1 MSEELMLEKVK
12 KLKMHKNTKEL
23 FTNQINN
30 FFSYEGKN
38 INKYSIGEQVLLS
51 SNSLITGTRMK
62 VDDLNIIKSSGLI
75 SPEFYSDET
84 RTVKKPYVVEFWN
97 IDESMTLKEFIDV
110 RAGVTIEVSNRDFK
124 TKYQIMCSLDN
135 ISNTIQNLDDYLTYT
150 IHQNHEQRFV
160 PNKYYKDPTMAFIV
174 TNDTEEKNNILKNN
188 LLSKDFDRNMLEDIL
203 PEWYIEKYID
213 GEFDIHETGRE
224 NMIIFG
230 VPSVMIEGIIVCDDI
245 KNNTDEL
252 NRIKSIFSDCYI
264 CDINGVVLI
273 GNK

>member
-1 MSEELMLEKVK
+1 MQEKMLEKVD
-12 KLKMHKNTKEL
+12 KLGMNDNTKDL
-23 FTNQINN
+23 FRKQIKR
-30 FFSYEGKN
+30 FFCYNGSN
-38 INKYSIGEQVLLS
+38 INRYSVGDEVLLTQ
-51 SNSLITGTRMK
+51 NSLITGTRMK

-75 SPEFYSDET
+75 SPEFYSDEK

-97 IDESMTLKEFIDV
+97 IEKSITLKEFIDV

-124 TKYQIMCSLDN
+124 TKYQIMCSLDD
-135 ISNTIQNLDDYLTYT
+135 ISKIIENLGDYLTYT
-150 IHQNHEQRFV
+150 IYQNHEQRFV

-174 TNDTEEKNNILKNN
+174 TNDTEEKNEILKNN

-203 PEWYIEKYID
+203 PESYIEKYID
-213 GEFDIHETGRE
+213 GCFNIHETGRE

-230 VPSVMIEGIIVCDDI
+230 VPSSFIEGIIVCDDI
-245 KNNTDEL
+245 KSDVNKLTE
-252 NRIKSIFSDCYI
+252 IKSIFSDCYI

>member
-97 IDESMTLKEFIDV
+97 IEKSMTLKEFIDV